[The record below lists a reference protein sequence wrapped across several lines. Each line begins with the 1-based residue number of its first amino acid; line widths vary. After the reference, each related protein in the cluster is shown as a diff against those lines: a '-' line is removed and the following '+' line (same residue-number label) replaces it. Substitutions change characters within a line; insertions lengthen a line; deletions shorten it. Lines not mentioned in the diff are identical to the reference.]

1 MSAQDLWQRRA
12 ELEAL
17 YHRHLRD
24 GLDAE
29 AAATARL
36 IDDILERLV
45 EQGEVARD
53 SAGQWSVTNHFPEQI

>member
-1 MSAQDLWQRRA
+1 MSAQDLWQRRDK
-12 ELEAL
+12 LEAL
-17 YHRHLRD
+17 YHAQLRD
-24 GLDAE
+24 RLDVE